1 VRVKNPIIDRE
12 MMKIETEIKEIA
24 LMEAALYSKRIG
36 IATVVDNS
44 SDTEIARF
52 RYGVEEPPPV

>member
-1 VRVKNPIIDRE
+1 
-12 MMKIETEIKEIA
+12 MMKIETELKEIA

-44 SDTEIARF
+44 SNTEIARF
-52 RYGVEEPPPV
+52 RYGVEEPPGPESRP